1 MHAAAAVTAI
11 APPPS
16 GTTCP
21 CPRRGSA
28 VNAPADDP
36 LNCGGFRVHLRASVW
51 RPRLDNQFNRK
62 EHAQTMSISTP
73 LPDATTLTPEQ
84 QFEQDIATVLQS
96 ALEQHHAGNHADA
109 EALYRAILD
118 HKPDHADVLYNLAV
132 LLVQTQR
139 PGDAVPL
146 FETVL
151 GLRPDNGQYWVS
163 YIDALARTNQ
173 SQAAW
178 FAVEMAQQRGVR
190 GPAMDGLIE
199 RLSHPLGYAA
209 AVLAEA
215 AHLARLA
222 PKTVDDA
229 VGDAAQTPA
238 GKRGNPTPQDMNQF
252 ASLYNKG
259 RHEEAIKLARG
270 LVERY
275 PHHVA
280 AQRSLALALYANGR
294 YVEAIEPLT
303 RTVELEVTDQ
313 HSRMLLA
320 SALQVRGD
328 NVGAERE
335 CRLVIARDPNHAEAH
350 RVLGVSLSAM
360 RRHGEAIEV
369 CERAISLAPKNAD
382 MHSALGVVL
391 LDDGQIARAEDGFR
405 KALEYNPN
413 DFISHSNL
421 LFCLTHR
428 TDLTPVELFDEHR
441 EFDRRHGDPARRL
454 WRPHTNAKDPHKTL
468 RVGLVSGDLF
478 RHAVASFLEPVLAL
492 LAKDPSLE
500 IHVYSTHAREDS
512 TTQRLRGHAP
522 RWNVISGVSDDAFV
536 EKVRADGIDILIDLS
551 GHTGRNRL
559 RAFARKP
566 APVQA
571 SWIGYPQTTGVGA
584 IDYYFANRTPH
595 FAPIDDQFVEKLA
608 FLPAAAPFLPD
619 PNSPPVNLLPA
630 LHKGFVTFG
639 SFNRVSKLRRE
650 VIALWA
656 RVLHAVPDSKM
667 LMGAMPDDSAVAE
680 LSKWFAEEGIGANRL
695 SLHKRSNVSVYLQQ
709 HHQVDLCLDTFPY
722 AGGTTTLHALWMG
735 VPTLT
740 LLGDTMPGRA
750 GGTLMSQVGLD
761 AFIARDK
768 DEFVAKS
775 VAYAS
780 DVDALAALR
789 TGMRERCS
797 QSARFCPDVIATS
810 MSHALR
816 HMWQRWCAGLPAASF
831 DTELLAAAPAAAT
844 SAATTQG

>member
-1 MHAAAAVTAI
+1 
-11 APPPS
+11 
-16 GTTCP
+16 
-21 CPRRGSA
+21 
-28 VNAPADDP
+28 
-36 LNCGGFRVHLRASVW
+36 
-51 RPRLDNQFNRK
+51 LDNQFNRK
-62 EHAQTMSISTP
+62 EHAQTMSITIQLPAATP
-73 LPDATTLTPEQ
+73 LTPEQ
-84 QFEQDIATVLQS
+84 QFEQDIATVLKS
-96 ALEQHHAGNHADA
+96 ALEHHHAGNHADA

-118 HKPDHADVLYNLAV
+118 HMPEHADVLYNLAV
-132 LLVQTQR
+132 LLIQTQR
-139 PGDAVPL
+139 PDDAVPL

-151 GLRPDNGQYWVS
+151 GLHPSNGQYWVS

-173 SQAAW
+173 TQAAW

-190 GPAMDGLIE
+190 GPAVDGLIE
-199 RLSHPLGYAA
+199 RLSHPQGYAA

-215 AHLARLA
+215 SHQARLV
-222 PKTVDDA
+222 PKRIDEN
-229 VGDAAQTPA
+229 AAKTSTS
-238 GKRGNPTPQDMNQF
+238 RLGNPTPQDMKQF
-252 ASLYNKG
+252 ASLFNKG
-259 RHEEAIKLARG
+259 RHEDAIKHARG

-280 AQRSLALALYANGR
+280 AHRSLALALYANGR
-294 YVEAIEPLT
+294 HVEAIEPLG
-303 RTVELEVTDQ
+303 RTVELEPADQ
-313 HSRMLLA
+313 HSRLLLA
-320 SALQVRGD
+320 SALQVHGD
-328 NVGAERE
+328 NVGAERQ
-335 CRLVIARDPNHAEAH
+335 CRLAIARDPNHAEAH

-360 RRHGEAIEV
+360 RRHAESIEA
-369 CERAISLAPKNAD
+369 CERGVALAPKDAN
-382 MHSALGVVL
+382 MHGTLGVVL
-391 LDDGQIARAEDGFR
+391 LDDGQIARAEDAFR
-405 KALEYNPN
+405 KALQYNPI

-428 TDLTPVELFDEHR
+428 TDLTPTALFDEHR

-454 WRPHTNAKDPHKTL
+454 WRPHTNAKDPQKTL

-478 RHAVASFLEPVLAL
+478 RHAVSSFLEPVLAL
-492 LAKDPSLE
+492 LAKDPGLQ

-512 TTQRLRGHAP
+512 TTLRLRGHAP
-522 RWNVISGVSDDAFV
+522 RWNVISGTSDDAFV
-536 EKVRADGIDILIDLS
+536 DKVRADGIDILIDLS

-571 SWIGYPQTTGVGA
+571 SWIGYPQTTGVAA
-584 IDYYFANRTPH
+584 IDYYFANRMPN
-595 FAPIDDQFVEKLA
+595 FSPIDDQFVEKLA
-608 FLPAAAPFLPD
+608 CLPAAAPFLPD

-630 LHKGFVTFG
+630 LHKGYITFG

-656 RVLHAVPDSKM
+656 RTLHAVPDSKM
-667 LMGAMPDDSAVAE
+667 LLGAMPDDSAVAE
-680 LSKWFAEEGIGANRL
+680 ITKWFAEEGIGAERL

-740 LLGDTMPGRA
+740 LLGETMPGRA
-750 GGTLMSQVGLD
+750 GGILMSQVGLEE
-761 AFIARDK
+761 FIARDK

-780 DVDALAALR
+780 DLDALAALR

-797 QSARFCPDVIATS
+797 QSARFRPDMIAAS
-810 MSHALR
+810 MSLALR
-816 HMWQRWCAGLPAASF
+816 HMWQRWCDGLPAEAL
-831 DTELLAAAPAAAT
+831 DTELLAAAAAPAAI
-844 SAATTQG
+844 TQG